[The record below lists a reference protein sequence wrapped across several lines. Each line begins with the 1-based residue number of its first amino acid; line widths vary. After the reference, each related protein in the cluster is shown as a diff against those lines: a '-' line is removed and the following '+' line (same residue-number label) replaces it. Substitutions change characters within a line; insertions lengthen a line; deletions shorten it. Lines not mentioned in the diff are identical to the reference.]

1 MSPLCA
7 TGGQRTRALAS
18 ASVLPMDI
26 LGLFPLGLTLQSP
39 FSPRDYQESSLGP
52 KFESVNSSVHSFLY
66 GPTRTFVSDY

>member
-26 LGLFPLGLTLQSP
+26 LGLFPLGLIASISLQSKGLSRV
-39 FSPRDYQESSLGP
+39 FS
-52 KFESVNSSVHSFLY
+52 
-66 GPTRTFVSDY
+66 